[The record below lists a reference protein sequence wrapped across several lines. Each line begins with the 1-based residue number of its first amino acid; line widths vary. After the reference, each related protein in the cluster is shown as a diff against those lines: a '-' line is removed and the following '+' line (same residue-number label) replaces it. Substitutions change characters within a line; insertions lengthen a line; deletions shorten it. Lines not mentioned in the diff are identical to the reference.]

1 MITKAPKRSLTMPAS
16 IKIFFFGRV
25 NYQFIQMNGIK
36 IFQKNRKTKIVNM
49 LVIGTKIFLKRK
61 KQKP

>member
-1 MITKAPKRSLTMPAS
+1 MPAS